1 MYKRSHKN
9 EKTEADGTLIQT
21 NLKRARQ
28 LWGIS
33 LSHAHE
39 DLLRFY
45 SEEFGVS
52 LNRGDLLLLQDKWYV
67 THSGL
72 LRLATRRRCSG
83 IDVTAV
89 PELCDASHS
98 RWAFKATVYKSS
110 KCKGFVGHGDADPS
124 NVSPQVR
131 GAEMRVAET
140 RAVNRALRKAYG
152 IGICSVEELGSF
164 SGPPPPAR
172 QVKKS
177 ATKAEPSN
185 GDGNHP
191 LRDRLCL
198 LIHQHRLDPS
208 LVKAYAADYCDVPE
222 LRQAT
227 REQVATFIKHLAEYA
242 QNDREGLLC
251 QLNGYGPKP
260 ATAAAVTIANDSSQP
275 EQKAEGAA

>member
-1 MYKRSHKN
+1 MLRRLEVRSP
-9 EKTEADGTLIQT
+9 AVLGTQEGQMPAQ
-21 NLKRARQ
+21 NMNGMA
-28 LWGIS
+28 
-33 LSHAHE
+33 
-39 DLLRFY
+39 LR
-45 SEEFGVS
+45 
-52 LNRGDLLLLQDKWYV
+52 NA
-67 THSGL
+67 
-72 LRLATRRRCSG
+72 RLAKAIWPALGRAALQKLRSLTQE
-83 IDVTAV
+83 T
-89 PELCDASHS
+89 
-98 RWAFKATVYKSS
+98 ATVYRSRT
-110 KCKGFVGHGDADPS
+110 CRGFVGYADADPS

-152 IGICSVEELGSF
+152 IGICSIEELGSF
-164 SGPPPPAR
+164 SGPVAPAG

-198 LIHQHRLDPS
+198 LIRQHRLDPA

-222 LRQAT
+222 LRQAS
-227 REQVATFIKHLAEYA
+227 REQVAGLIKHLAEYA

-251 QLNGYGPKP
+251 QLNGYGQKP